1 MRDTPRALNF
11 DQMSNDR
18 PSRHVTKAPLG
29 LVARLAS
36 MTRGDRRRE
45 GLLTD
50 VVEQVRAANRI
61 HLRRFAGPLVHSEQL
76 STPLRIAHLT
86 DLHVGRVTPM
96 RVQEAA
102 VALTNEQNPDL
113 IVITGDF
120 VCHSQEYLDALTEVV
135 RKFQAPVIGV
145 LGNHDHWSGAGEVR
159 RALRRGGVEVLDN
172 AHTIITLR
180 NERLQVVG
188 VDDAYTGNADVD
200 RAVRGLRRNLP
211 ILGLSHIA
219 EEADELWARNVPL
232 VLSGHTHAGQ
242 VTLAGLHELAL
253 GRLGG
258 HKYVHGLYGTRREP
272 SKGALYV
279 GAGIGASV
287 MPLRVGDR
295 GRREVTLFELGLQ
308 PGAFDEH
315 HHEQPALPGRAP
327 TEEKK
332 LKRQQQVIDKAA
344 KRARRNLF

>member
-1 MRDTPRALNF
+1 MRASPRTLDFNL
-11 DQMSNDR
+11 MSNDR
-18 PSRHVTKAPLG
+18 PPPHVTKAPLG
-29 LVARLAS
+29 LVARLAK
-36 MTRGDRRRE
+36 MTRGERRRE

-50 VVEQVRAANRI
+50 IVEHVRASSGI
-61 HLRRFAGPLVHSEQL
+61 HLRRFAGPLVHSQQL
-76 STPLRIAHLT
+76 GTPLRIAHLT

-102 VALTNEQNPDL
+102 VALTNAQEPDL
-113 IVITGDF
+113 IVVTGDF
-120 VCHSQEYLDALTEVV
+120 VCHSQEYLDALTEVM
-135 RKFQAPVIGV
+135 RKFNAPVIGV

-159 RALRRGGVEVLDN
+159 RALKRAGVEVLDN

-188 VDDAYTGNADVD
+188 LDDAYTGNADVD
-200 RAVRGLRRNLP
+200 RAVRGLRKNLP
-211 ILGLSHIA
+211 VLGLSHIA
-219 EEADELWARNVPL
+219 EEADELWTRNVPL

-258 HKYVHGLYGTRREP
+258 HKYVHGLYGTRREQ
-272 SKGALYV
+272 SRGALYV

-287 MPLRVGDR
+287 MPLRVGER

-315 HHEQPALPGRAP
+315 HDEQPALPGRAP

-332 LKRQQQVIDKAA
+332 IKRQMQVIEKAA
-344 KRARRNLF
+344 RRARKTQF